1 MKIKWTGEQGVT
13 LYDGERRI
21 DLNPGSIA
29 EVEELP
35 DHMAGFVLIEE
46 KKEKKKTKS
55 KEEEE

>member
-55 KEEEE
+55 K